1 MQSARVVQYQCRA
14 CNTVHPTWVS
24 PCPVCVAQ
32 NPENPQ
38 AGFQTLQPIAGEH
51 IPTGNGIVQGT
62 NLSSRKVAEP
72 IRSVQ
77 GGVPLQIGAGRPGAH
92 QSARLLSVGGVPVA
106 GAPGAP
112 LVPAAAPVAPPVAP
126 VDNSAAILAAM
137 AKYAPGVP
145 VPLVIPG
152 ANGGSPMGI
161 PPPPAPPPRIA
172 LPVTEGLE
180 KEPERFPT
188 GIQAFDALLGGGFTR
203 GCSIMIS
210 GPPGIGKSTL
220 ILQVLGGIAKTLDED
235 VLDFTAEET
244 KRQVMQRA
252 RRLGVRVPRL
262 YVARGHSDK
271 ELGLAVDE
279 VSPHVLVIDSVQT
292 VLGEEGMG
300 EIASAKHIALS
311 WDEWAKAYDRIVIF
325 LSQVTKDD
333 NFAGARKIE
342 HLVDA
347 HFAFEEVKPN
357 IARLSARKNRLGPR
371 LEHVWHMT
379 AKGMY
384 AEPPHYQHA
393 FNESDADFPPA
404 EIAHCETIRA
414 GAFCKTCKVMVPAD
428 TKERGDEFTAFL
440 KSLEVVPS

>member
-32 NPENPQ
+32 SPENPQ

-112 LVPAAAPVAPPVAP
+112 LVPAVIQPQLAPQAP
-126 VDNSAAILAAM
+126 VDNSAAIAAAI
-137 AKYAPGVP
+137 AKLNGGGAPPASV
-145 VPLVIPG
+145 PG
-152 ANGGSPMGI
+152 ANGGSAMGMV
-161 PPPPAPPPRIA
+161 PPPAPPPKIA
-172 LPVTEGLE
+172 LPVTEALE
-180 KEPERFPT
+180 KEEERYPT
-188 GIQAFDALLGGGFTR
+188 GIQAFDALLGGGFPL

-210 GPPGIGKSTL
+210 GQPGVGKSTI
-220 ILQVLGGIAKTLDED
+220 ILQVLAGLAKTLDED
-235 VLDFTAEET
+235 VLDATAEET
-244 KRQVMQRA
+244 RRQVMQRA
-252 RRLGVRVPRL
+252 RRIGARVPRL
-262 YVARGHSDK
+262 YVARCLSDK
-271 ELGLAVDE
+271 EVLAAVAE
-279 VSPHVLVIDSVQT
+279 VQPRVLVIDSVQT
-292 VLGEEGMG
+292 VIGEEGMG
-300 EIASAKHIALS
+300 EIASAKHIAQV
-311 WDEWAKAYDRIVIF
+311 WDEWAKAYGRIVIF

-347 HFAFEEVKPN
+347 HYAFEEVKRDV
-357 IARLSARKNRLGPR
+357 ARLTARKNRFGPR
-371 LEHVWHMT
+371 LEHTWHMT
-379 AKGMY
+379 ARGMY
-384 AEPPHYQHA
+384 AEPPHYEHA
-393 FNESDADFPPA
+393 FNE
-404 EIAHCETIRA
+404 EIVPKEAIA
-414 GAFCKTCKVMVPAD
+414 GGAWALGEYCKTCKVGVAAD
-428 TKERGDEFTAFL
+428 TKARGEEFKAFL
-440 KSLEVVPS
+440 KSQEAVAP